1 MHRLKSS
8 QREKVRQFI
17 AFTETNERTAITC
30 LNQHDWRLDVAS
42 DNYFQNPERYDTES
56 RVILDKKKLSSLF
69 DRYKEP
75 DEDDKILA
83 EGISHFCQDLSLDPA
98 SLKVLII
105 AWKFRAATQCEFSRK
120 EFTDGMTELGCDSID
135 KLKSKLP
142 SLENEL
148 RDSSKFKDLY
158 QFTFNFAKNPGQKS
172 LELEMAIAYWR
183 IVLNSRF
190 KFLDIWCEFLL
201 NHHKRAISRD
211 TWNLLLD
218 FSNMIE
224 DDMSNYDEEGAW
236 PVLIDEFVE
245 YAKPRITQPGK
256 QTTV

>member
-1 MHRLKSS
+1 MDMHRLKSS

-17 AFTETNERTAITC
+17 TFTETNEKTAINC
-30 LNQHDWRLDVAS
+30 LSQNDWRLDVAS
-42 DNYFQNPERYDTES
+42 DLYFQNPEKYYIDMKPL
-56 RVILDKKKLSSLF
+56 IDKKKLTHLF
-69 DRYKEP
+69 DRYKDP
-75 DEDDKILA
+75 GDDDKIMA
-83 EGISHFCQDLSLDPA
+83 EGIGRFCEDLKLDPA

-105 AWKFRAATQCEFSRK
+105 AWKFKAATQCEFSRK
-120 EFTDGMTELGCDSID
+120 EFTDGMVELGCDSID
-135 KLKSKLP
+135 KLRSKLP
-142 SLENEL
+142 SLEADL
-148 RDSSKFKDLY
+148 RDNGKFKDLY

-172 LELEMAIAYWR
+172 LDLDMSIAYWN
-183 IVLNSRF
+183 IILNGRF

-201 NHHKRAISRD
+201 LHHKKAISKD

-224 DDMSNYDEEGAW
+224 DDMGNYDEEGAW

-245 YAKPRITQPGK
+245 YAKPRITGK